1 MKSAKPVTPAAP
13 ATARPRRRSS
23 RLRRILTGTPASLAL
38 LAGVM
43 LIAHGLQTP
52 APPPQ
57 PTAAQGFAAG
67 DKATAVPSASAHS
80 ASAGPQPLAVLAPA
94 VPTRVR
100 IPAIGVNA
108 PLTALSLGSDGKLA
122 APPDGDRNLAGWYRA
137 GTSPGS
143 IGTAIIAGHVDTHQG
158 PAVFYGLGA
167 LKKGNTIEVDRADHV
182 DAVFTIDAVEAYA
195 ATDFPDR
202 KVYAPANRPELRLIT
217 CGAGFDKKRQQYL
230 GNVVVF
236 AHMTGNHPG

>member
-1 MKSAKPVTPAAP
+1 MTSAAP
-13 ATARPRRRSS
+13 ATRPRTSP

-38 LAGVM
+38 LAGAL
-43 LIAHGLQTP
+43 LIAHGLRTP
-52 APPPQ
+52 TPPPQ

-67 DKATAVPSASAHS
+67 DQATAAPAVSSHP

-100 IPAIGVNA
+100 IPAIGVDA
-108 PLTALSLGSDGKLA
+108 PLTALYLEPDGQLA
-122 APPDGDRNLAGWYRA
+122 APSETDRNLAGWYRA

-182 DAVFTIDAVEAYA
+182 DAFFTVDAVEAYA
-195 ATDFPDR
+195 ATGFPDR
-202 KVYAPANRPELRLIT
+202 KVYAPAARPELRLIT

-236 AHMTGNHPG
+236 AHMTGNRPG

>member
-1 MKSAKPVTPAAP
+1 MESAKPVT
-13 ATARPRRRSS
+13 TSPRGGSLRM
-23 RLRRILTGTPASLAL
+23 RRILTGTPASLAL

-52 APPPQ
+52 SPPPQ
-57 PTAAQGFAAG
+57 PTAAQGFTAA
-67 DKATAVPSASAHS
+67 DTATAPPPTRSAPVGLA
-80 ASAGPQPLAVLAPA
+80 PLAVLAPA
-94 VPTRVR
+94 TPTRVR
-100 IPAIGVNA
+100 IRAIGVDA
-108 PLTALSLGSDGKLA
+108 PLTALSLQSDGQLA
-122 APPDGDRNLAGWYRA
+122 APPEADRNLAGWYRA

-143 IGTAIIAGHVDTHQG
+143 VGTAIIAGHVDNQQG

-167 LKKGNTIEVDRADHV
+167 LKKGNTIDVERADHL
-182 DAVFTIDAVEAYA
+182 DAVFTVDAVEAYA

-202 KVYAPANRPELRLIT
+202 KVYAQATRPELRLIT
-217 CGAGFDKKRQQYL
+217 CGAGFDKKHQRYL